1 MNSRRYQSADEVK
14 AKFVQSFPPGAGE
27 LACELSWSITHLHL
41 KWKHYRSLFGT
52 SLERIDLLERAA
64 PALFRWLETIMR
76 NDVVLAITRI
86 TDPPRTGKHQN
97 ASLERLIE
105 LLEPHVVGSV
115 ALAGGL
121 IWRF

>member
-1 MNSRRYQSADEVK
+1 VK
-14 AKFVQSFPPGAGE
+14 AEFVQCFPAGAGE

-52 SLERIDLLERAA
+52 SQERIDLLDRAA

-86 TDPPRTGKHQN
+86 TDVPAQESTRMHPWN
-97 ASLERLIE
+97 A
-105 LLEPHVVGSV
+105 
-115 ALAGGL
+115 
-121 IWRF
+121 